1 MSGIEDVGSFDAIV
15 IGAGVAGLT
24 AGNALVK
31 KGHRVLM
38 LEKHAMPG
46 GCTTNFERK
55 GFRFEAS
62 THVINGCEPGGMI
75 YQQLA
80 KIDAQNRIEFIK
92 LGSFGRIVDEARGA
106 EFDLP
111 WELGEHVEMLVG
123 QFPHEEA
130 GIRSYYERYGRMAE
144 TLLANLEG
152 EAQDDPELLAR
163 LATAG
168 QDYMALNGKNAK
180 EVLGEHVSDPQLVEM
195 MLAIPSGFMGTNDDV
210 LDAAS
215 AVMCDLI
222 FRVNGGDAYYPKGGS
237 GHMTRVLADLFVEK
251 GGTLLLNR
259 GVAEIAFSNGR
270 ATGVIAKTRK
280 GRTLSA
286 QGRCIIA
293 ASDLTTLV
301 NGLCPE
307 GTFPADYVNSIN
319 ERAPGIS
326 AVILFAGLDIDL
338 RRYGITDFE
347 ISRNWA
353 GEGAPSPFHEIA
365 RECDYSKLPSAMATI
380 YSNIDPTCCPEGKSV
395 VATMVLAEPEL
406 FERSLGPDRQ
416 RGRAYKE
423 VKKRLTA
430 QLLEKMAR
438 ALGIP
443 DLESHVEVLELATPI
458 TIERFTENR
467 GGSYVG
473 WKYSAEQAQDRF
485 SQESPVANLFL
496 CGHWVAPGG
505 GVSNVMTGGNNAAEI
520 ADGYLRRLR

>member
-1 MSGIEDVGSFDAIV
+1 MSEIEDVGSFDAIV
-15 IGAGVAGLT
+15 IGAGMAGLM

-38 LEKHAMPG
+38 LEKHAVPG

-92 LGSFGRIVDEARGA
+92 LRSFGRIVDEARGS

-123 QFPHEEA
+123 QFPQEEA
-130 GIRSYYERYGRMAE
+130 GIRSYYEKYGRMAE
-144 TLLANLEG
+144 TLLASVEG
-152 EAQDDPELLAR
+152 EVPDEPQRRASFE
-163 LATAG
+163 TAV
-168 QDYMALNGKNAK
+168 QHYAALTGRKAK
-180 EVLGEHVSDPQLVEM
+180 EVLREHVSDPRLIEM
-195 MLAIPSGFMGTNDDV
+195 VLAIPSGFTGTSDDV
-210 LDAAS
+210 LDAPS

-222 FRVNGGDAYYPKGGS
+222 FRVNGGEAYYPKGGS
-237 GHMTRVLADLFVEK
+237 GHMAQVLADLFAENR
-251 GGTLLLNR
+251 GTLLLNR
-259 GVAEIAFSNGR
+259 GVTEIAFSNGR
-270 ATGVIAKTRK
+270 AAGVIATTRS
-280 GRTLSA
+280 GQTLSA

-293 ASDLTTLV
+293 ASDLTSLV
-301 NGLCPE
+301 NDLCPE
-307 GTFPADYVNSIN
+307 GTFGADYVNSVN
-319 ERAPGIS
+319 ERLPGIS

-338 RRYGITDFE
+338 RRRGITDCE
-347 ISRNWA
+347 ISRSWA
-353 GEGAPSPFHEIA
+353 GEGASSPFHEIA

-395 VATMVLAEPEL
+395 VATMVLAEPEI
-406 FERSLGPDRQ
+406 FERALGPGRK
-416 RGRAYKE
+416 RGRAYQE
-423 VKKRLTA
+423 LKKRLTA

-458 TIERFTENR
+458 TIQRFTENR

-473 WKYSAEQAQDRF
+473 WKYSAAQAQDRF
-485 SQESPVANLFL
+485 PQESPVDNLFL

-505 GVSNVMTGGNNAAEI
+505 GVSNVMTGGNNAAEMV
-520 ADGYLRRLR
+520 DGYLRRLQ

>member
-1 MSGIEDVGSFDAIV
+1 MSEIEDVGSFDAIV
-15 IGAGVAGLT
+15 IGAGMAGLM

-31 KGHRVLM
+31 KGRRVLM

-92 LGSFGRIVDEARGA
+92 LGSFGRIVDEVRGS

-111 WELGEHVEMLVG
+111 WELGEHVEMLVE

-130 GIRSYYERYGRMAE
+130 GIRSYYEKYGRMAE
-144 TLLANLEG
+144 TLLASVEG
-152 EAQDDPELLAR
+152 EAPDDPER
-163 LATAG
+163 LAKLETAV
-168 QDYMALNGKNAK
+168 QHYMALNGKKAR
-180 EVLGEHVSDPQLVEM
+180 EVLGEHVSDRQLVGM
-195 MLAIPSGFMGTNDDV
+195 MLAIPSGFMGTSADV
-210 LDAAS
+210 LDASS

-222 FRVNGGDAYYPKGGS
+222 FRVNGGEAYYPKGGS
-237 GHMTRVLADLFVEK
+237 GHMSQVLADLFAEN

-259 GVAEIAFSNGR
+259 GVTEIAFSNDRAAGIIAETRSGR
-270 ATGVIAKTRK
+270 S
-280 GRTLSA
+280 LSA

-301 NGLCPE
+301 NDLCPE
-307 GTFPADYVNSIN
+307 GTFRTDYVSSVN
-319 ERAPGIS
+319 ERVPGIS

-338 RRYGITDFE
+338 RQRGITDCE

-353 GEGAPSPFHEIA
+353 GEGNPSPFHEIA

-406 FERSLGPDRQ
+406 FERSLAPGRE
-416 RGRAYKE
+416 RGRAYRE
-423 VKKRLTA
+423 LKKRLTA
-430 QLLEKMAR
+430 QLLEKMTR

-443 DLESHVEVLELATPI
+443 DLESHIEVLELATPI

-473 WKYSAEQAQDRF
+473 WKYSAEQAQSHF
-485 SQESPVANLFL
+485 PQESPVANLFL

-505 GVSNVMTGGNNAAEI
+505 GVSNVMTGGNNAAEM
-520 ADGYLRRLR
+520 ADAYLRSEQ